1 MDQSS
6 RMPSRL
12 GLLLGGA
19 SWILTLLYFIGQL
32 VAQAAWKTP
41 YSLLDNRVSDLGNTE
56 CGRTL
61 ANAYICSPLH
71 AVMNATFVVTGV
83 LILLGLFVTRSI
95 WPRRRLTTWGLILLG
110 VAGVGRIL
118 IGLSPENVNVLFH
131 VIGALNIPTG
141 NAAMILLGL
150 AIWHEHLGR
159 RIAPRR
165 AEKERGD
172 TLFVAERRRSRRA
185 PKRDPRGAIELA
197 WFSVLSGVIGFLGLL
212 VGPFLVILTGH
223 GGGLAERI
231 ALYPLIIWLIVFGL
245 SFVKRRHSS
254 VSDQAPAVD
263 PAVSYVSA
271 DQIRVSRPK
280 MGNEGQIRRSSTC

>member
-1 MDQSS
+1 MDESS
-6 RMPSRL
+6 RTPSRL

-71 AVMNATFVVTGV
+71 TVMNATFVVTGV
-83 LILLGLFVTRSI
+83 LILIGLFLTRSL
-95 WPRRRLTTWGLILLG
+95 WPTRRLTIWGLILLG
-110 VAGVGRIL
+110 VAGSGTIM

-131 VIGALNIPTG
+131 LIGALNIPAG

-150 AIWHEHLGR
+150 AIWR
-159 RIAPRR
+159 QR
-165 AEKERGD
+165 
-172 TLFVAERRRSRRA
+172 
-185 PKRDPRGAIELA
+185 RDPHGASAASGAIELA
-197 WFSVLSGVIGFLGLL
+197 WFSILSGVVGFLGVLG
-212 VGPFLVILTGH
+212 GPVLAILTGH

-231 ALYPLIIWLIVFGL
+231 ALYPLIIWLIVLGASL
-245 SFVKRRHSS
+245 VSGRIHERRNPDRYSAATSPPS
-254 VSDQAPAVD
+254 VRTPTAANQAEITSRA
-263 PAVSYVSA
+263 SA
-271 DQIRVSRPK
+271 AG
-280 MGNEGQIRRSSTC
+280 M